1 MFALCHIIICDA
13 LCLKNSSWF
22 HCHYFLSC
30 VQRFASS
37 SVVAILQFH
46 LENWPGFGMTI
57 NPANKA
63 VYINPAREPDM
74 NFIKFLTWT
83 YNEYSCFYQHLR
95 TSDISTF
102 TPTKALSHHGLSQAA
117 HKELSDRKKRV
128 HLWHGMDLIPAFGL
142 ICLALRVIANSET
155 LKSMHP
161 KSDQHFTGVVSNKPI
176 PVSVCL
182 TPDLIQGNAPSLT
195 CDWVLQAL
203 NRKIDCL
210 TKYLF

>member
-1 MFALCHIIICDA
+1 MFTLCHIIICDA

-37 SVVAILQFH
+37 SVMAILQFH

-83 YNEYSCFYQHLR
+83 YNEYNWFLPTLAYFRHQHFLSYKGSKPPR
-95 TSDISTF
+95 SQPSSTQR
-102 TPTKALSHHGLSQAA
+102 ALSQ
-117 HKELSDRKKRV
+117 EEMCV
-128 HLWHGMDLIPAFGL
+128 WHGMDLIPAFGL
-142 ICLALRVIANSET
+142 IYLALGVIVNCET
-155 LKSMHP
+155 LKIIHQR
-161 KSDQHFTGVVSNKPI
+161 SDQHFTGVVTNKPI
-176 PVSVCL
+176 PVSICL
-182 TPDLIQGNAPSLT
+182 TPDLIQGNTPSLI

-203 NRKIDCL
+203 NRKTDHL
-210 TKYLF
+210 NKYLFW

>member
-1 MFALCHIIICDA
+1 MFTLCHIIICDA

-37 SVVAILQFH
+37 SVMAILQFH

-83 YNEYSCFYQHLR
+83 CNEYNWFLPTLAYFRHQHFLSYKGSKPPR
-95 TSDISTF
+95 SQPSSTQR
-102 TPTKALSHHGLSQAA
+102 ALSQEEMCAFMTRNGSDPSIWFNLPCTWSHCELWNFKNHTPKKWSAFYWGGDKQTYSSINMFDTWPDRGKRSISYMWLSITSF
-117 HKELSDRKKRV
+117 E
-128 HLWHGMDLIPAFGL
+128 
-142 ICLALRVIANSET
+142 
-155 LKSMHP
+155 
-161 KSDQHFTGVVSNKPI
+161 
-176 PVSVCL
+176 
-182 TPDLIQGNAPSLT
+182 
-195 CDWVLQAL
+195 
-203 NRKIDCL
+203 
-210 TKYLF
+210 